1 MKTFDFHAAIPRV
14 ATRTKKFTPLL
25 NTSVK
30 VTNLPAV
37 ELLRMLLPHYM
48 KTMSDGG
55 ILKKRIPSLIQVLQP
70 ELYTILISKA
80 CHYGLP
86 LVLLLHLYVVL
97 FSVQM
102 IRS

>member
-25 NTSVK
+25 NTSMK

-55 ILKKRIPSLIQVLQP
+55 ILKKRIQSLIQVLQP
-70 ELYTILISKA
+70 ELYIILISNPRPA
-80 CHYGLP
+80 ITASPSSSCCISTLCC
-86 LVLLLHLYVVL
+86 
-97 FSVQM
+97 F
-102 IRS
+102 RFT